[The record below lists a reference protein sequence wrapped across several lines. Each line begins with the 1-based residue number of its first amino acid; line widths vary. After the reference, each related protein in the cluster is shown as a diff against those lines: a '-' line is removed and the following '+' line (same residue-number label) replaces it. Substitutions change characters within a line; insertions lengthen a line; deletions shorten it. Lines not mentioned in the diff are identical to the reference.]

1 LKLVDERVII
11 KLFKI
16 LYILII
22 LLNNWI
28 TDLSNNIFV
37 NNMLFVASTQN
48 QCFDKIVTLA

>member
-1 LKLVDERVII
+1 LKLVDEWVFI

-16 LYILII
+16 LYISII

-37 NNMLFVASTQN
+37 YCMLFVASTQN